1 MSNSVW
7 HRQQPTRLHHPW
19 DSPGKNTGVRF
30 HFLLQ
35 CKKVKSESE
44 VSQSC
49 PTLHDPMDCSSLPGS
64 SIHGILQARVLEWV
78 AIAFS
83 NKTPYLPLFCN
94 FWTYWLSEIGYLPT
108 TPFPCQNFWSQ
119 CQLKKISKPKSWEL
133 CFIWWE
139 FLGLQAQ
146 EMAYQV
152 TLRELLQGGEERS
165 QVIEKF
171 Y

>member
-1 MSNSVW
+1 MSDSVR
-7 HRQQPTRLHHPW
+7 HRQQPTRLRRPW
-19 DSPGKNTGVRF
+19 DSPGKNTGVCF

-35 CKKVKSESE
+35 CKKVKSE

-49 PTLHDPMDCSSLPGS
+49 PTFCDPMDYSLPGS

-94 FWTYWLSEIGYLPT
+94 FWTYWLSEIGYLHN

-119 CQLKKISKPKSWEL
+119 CQLKKISKPKPKPSSPGD
-133 CFIWWE
+133 
-139 FLGLQAQ
+139 GLSSNP
-146 EMAYQV
+146 
-152 TLRELLQGGEERS
+152 ERTAPRR
-165 QVIEKF
+165 
-171 Y
+171 